1 MKIDFSQLPLTNRA
15 FSEKP
20 MQFCETGHK
29 NVLSSIIHLI
39 AVETGDRKAR
49 EHWQAAQ
56 LRNLL
61 FHASQRSAFWR
72 QRIGTKRNVGDVKLS
87 SLPVLTR
94 ADVRTQVESEGSLLR
109 PADPMPVKK
118 HSTSGSSGTPVE
130 FFVSEMNAF
139 YNGIRAFAQ
148 SFIEGRDLSLNRVR
162 CKAGIVADD
171 RGFTVTTS
179 PSWAFGLESFI
190 KSGKGKHI
198 QYMHPNIP
206 LLCDQLKRDPIGYLV
221 AGSNFVEFILQH
233 VDPIFLKQAGTEMW
247 VCLGGWPDPEIRK
260 KFSAADIAV
269 RANYSSEEVGLIG
282 HECQAIP
289 GNYHVATSNV
299 IVEVDTS
306 DRFEINNRL
315 AGKVLVTH
323 LHSYATPF
331 IRYDIG
337 DLACLEDSCPC
348 GYNGPVLSNIYGR
361 TKQLLKHPDGRVSP
375 FLIQVSDMGETFAK
389 LTEYRIR
396 QTDIK
401 TIAVEIAAKEAIT
414 PEAIDAFKTL
424 LEARAGD
431 AFDVKIT
438 QVAAIDWGRDTKR
451 LGFRSDVL

>member
-15 FSEKP
+15 FGEKP

-29 NVLSSIIHLI
+29 NVLSSIIDLI

-109 PADPMPVKK
+109 PGDPMPVKK

-139 YNGIRAFAQ
+139 YNDIRSLAQ
-148 SFIEGRDLSLNRVR
+148 YFIEGRDLSFNKLRLKPSFVDN
-162 CKAGIVADD
+162 D
-171 RGFTVTTS
+171 RGFSVQTS
-179 PSWAFGLESFI
+179 STWVPGLEGFI
-190 KSGKGKHI
+190 KSGKQKYI
-198 QYMHPNIP
+198 ECINPNIP
-206 LLCDQLKRDPIGYLV
+206 LLCNELKRHPVGYLV
-221 AGSNFVEFILQH
+221 AAPQIIEFILNNI
-233 VDPIFLKQAGTEMW
+233 DPIFMKQVGTEMW
-247 VCLGGWPDPEIRK
+247 ICLSGSPDPQVRK
-260 KFSAADIAV
+260 KFSELNIPIST
-269 RANYSSEEVGLIG
+269 NYSSEEVGSIG

-289 GNYHVATSNV
+289 GNYHVSTSNV
-299 IVEVDTS
+299 IVEADTS
-306 DRFEINNRL
+306 DGFIINNSPL
-315 AGKVLVTH
+315 GKVLVTH

-337 DLACLEDSCPC
+337 DVACLEDSCPC
-348 GYNGPVLSNIYGR
+348 GYDGPVLSNIYGR
-361 TKQLLKHPDGRVSP
+361 SKQLLKHPDGRVSP
-375 FLIQVSDMGETFAK
+375 FFLRAGDMLEIAN

-396 QTDIK
+396 QTDLK
-401 TIAVEIAAKEAIT
+401 TIAVEIAAAESLT
-414 PEAIDAFKTL
+414 QEAIDAFKDL
-424 LEARAGD
+424 IKAYAGD
-431 AFDVKIT
+431 AFDIKIT
-438 QVAAIDWGRDTKR
+438 QVAKIDWGNDTKR
-451 LGFRSDVL
+451 LGFRSDVLS